1 MSSAT
6 DDIVDNVSATNDI
19 INNVREPTDTPEDL
33 DVFVKEL
40 MDTSKLDLYCIYIVI
55 YVHNNICCCLH
66 VISLYKFAV
75 VR

>member
-1 MSSAT
+1 MSLAT

-40 MDTSKLDLYCIYIVI
+40 MDTSKLDLYCMYIVI
-55 YVHNNICCCLH
+55 YVHNICCCLH

>member
-6 DDIVDNVSATNDI
+6 DDIVDNVSATNDT
-19 INNVREPTDTPEDL
+19 NNVGEPSSTETPEDL

-55 YVHNNICCCLH
+55 
-66 VISLYKFAV
+66 
-75 VR
+75 